1 MLIAPFIIIILQLG
15 CCLYSIVFY
24 LLNIKK
30 GYYVIKFTHFAE
42 RRPNMISKKLAIEV
56 LNEALATGA
65 DYAEIFYEDSHSY
78 SLSIENGKVE
88 TSSSN
93 IMNGVGLRLLR
104 NNQCVYGYTNELTR
118 KGLVS
123 LAQSLRSSFHDER
136 KITVTKLDYTN
147 VKNRNPIKQSYDDIS
162 REEKIA
168 LVKEGLEE
176 IQKRNDPRLVR
187 YIGSFAD
194 NHRFVAIFNS
204 KEKWFKRDT
213 EFGRLAY
220 MVIAADQNGFETA
233 FNGPGCQS
241 DISFFREKI
250 NVKELANKTA
260 DTALMMLTAK
270 ECPSGKMPVVIG
282 NGWGGVLFH
291 ESCGH
296 PLEASAIAKGLSC
309 FTGKHGDMVASPLVS
324 AVDDSTIPSAWGSI
338 DIDDEGNPGTKRL
351 LIKNGKLNDYMI
363 DDFNGRRMNREGNG
377 ACRRQN
383 YKFCPTSR
391 MSNTYICNG
400 KSTPEEI
407 IKATKLGLYTVGF
420 NGGSVDPTTGEFNF
434 GCSEAYIIRD
444 GKICEP
450 VKGATLI
457 GHGDEILKHI
467 DMVGNDLE
475 LAQGM
480 CGAGSGSIRTNVG
493 QPTLRVSEITVGG
506 RGGELK

>member
-1 MLIAPFIIIILQLG
+1 
-15 CCLYSIVFY
+15 
-24 LLNIKK
+24 
-30 GYYVIKFTHFAE
+30 
-42 RRPNMISKKLAIEV
+42 MISKKLAIDV
-56 LNEALATGA
+56 LNEALSTGA

-78 SLSIENGKVE
+78 SLSVENGKVE

-93 IMNGVGLRLLR
+93 LMNGVGLRLLKE
-104 NNQCVYGYTNELTR
+104 NQTVYGYTNDLTK
-118 KGLVS
+118 KGLIS
-123 LAQSLRSSFHDER
+123 LAQSLRSSFKGER
-136 KITVTKLDYTN
+136 QITVNKLEMIR
-147 VKNRNPIKQSYDDIS
+147 VKNRNPITKSYDSIS

-168 LVKEGLEE
+168 LVKEGIEE
-176 IQKRNDPRLVR
+176 IEKLKDPRIVR
-187 YIGSFAD
+187 YIGSFGD
-194 NHRFVAIFNS
+194 VHRSVAIFNS

-220 MVIAADQNGFETA
+220 MIVAADQNGFETA
-233 FNGPGCQS
+233 FEGPGCQQS
-241 DISFFREKI
+241 IDYFRTT
-250 NVKELANKTA
+250 VKAREVAKKA
-260 DTALMMLTAK
+260 AKTALMMLEAK

-296 PLEASAIAKGLSC
+296 PLEASAISRGLSC
-309 FTGKHGDMVASPLVS
+309 FTGKEGEMIASPIVS
-324 AVDDSTIPSAWGSI
+324 AVDDSTIPQAWGSI

-351 LIKNGKLNDYMI
+351 LIKNGKLVDYMI
-363 DDFNGRRMNREGNG
+363 DDYNGRRMNRQGNG

-383 YKFCPTSR
+383 YKYCPTSR

-400 KSTPEEI
+400 TSTPEEI
-407 IKATKLGLYTVGF
+407 IKSTKLGLYAVSF

-444 GKICEP
+444 GKVCEP

-467 DMVGNDLE
+467 DMIGNDLA

-480 CGAGSGSIRTNVG
+480 CGAASGSIRTNVG

>member
-1 MLIAPFIIIILQLG
+1 MKTNYCYNSFTICLG
-15 CCLYSIVFY
+15 GL
-24 LLNIKK
+24 
-30 GYYVIKFTHFAE
+30 G
-42 RRPNMISKKLAIEV
+42 MISKKLAIDV
-56 LNEALATGA
+56 LNEALSTGA

-78 SLSIENGKVE
+78 SLSVENGKVE

-93 IMNGVGLRLLR
+93 LINGVGLRLLKE
-104 NNQCVYGYTNELTR
+104 NQTVYGYTSDLTR
-118 KGLVS
+118 KGLIS
-123 LAQSLRSSFHDER
+123 LAESLRSSFKGER
-136 KITVTKLDYTN
+136 LITVNKLDMVR
-147 VKNRNPIKQSYDDIS
+147 VKNRNPITKSYDSIS

-168 LVKEGLEE
+168 LVKEGIEE
-176 IQKRNDPRLVR
+176 IEALKDPRIVR
-187 YIGSFAD
+187 YIGSFGD
-194 NHRFVAIFNS
+194 VHRSVAIFNS

-220 MVIAADQNGFETA
+220 MIVAADQNGFETA
-233 FNGPGCQS
+233 FEGPGCQQS
-241 DISFFREKI
+241 IDYFRTT
-250 NVKELANKTA
+250 VKAREVAKKA
-260 DTALMMLTAK
+260 AKTALMMLEAK

-296 PLEASAIAKGLSC
+296 PLEASAISRGLSC
-309 FTGKHGDMVASPLVS
+309 FTGKEGEMIASPIVS
-324 AVDDSTIPSAWGSI
+324 AVDDSTIPQAWGSI

-351 LIKNGKLNDYMI
+351 LIKNGKLVDYMI
-363 DDFNGRRMNREGNG
+363 DDYNGRRMNRQGNG

-383 YKFCPTSR
+383 YKYCPTSR

-400 KSTPEEI
+400 TSTPEEI
-407 IKATKLGLYTVGF
+407 IKATKLGLYAVSF

-444 GKICEP
+444 GKVCEP

-467 DMVGNDLE
+467 DMIGNDLA

-480 CGAGSGSIRTNVG
+480 CGAASGSIRTNVG

>member
-1 MLIAPFIIIILQLG
+1 
-15 CCLYSIVFY
+15 
-24 LLNIKK
+24 
-30 GYYVIKFTHFAE
+30 
-42 RRPNMISKKLAIEV
+42 MISKKLAIDV
-56 LNEALATGA
+56 LNAALATGA

-93 IMNGVGLRLLR
+93 LMNGVGLRLLKE
-104 NNQCVYGYTNELTR
+104 NQCVYGYTNELTR
-118 KGLVS
+118 KGLIS
-123 LAQSLRSSFHDER
+123 LAESLRSSFHDER
-136 KITVTKLDYTN
+136 KITVTKLDMIR
-147 VKNRNPIKQSYDDIS
+147 VKNRNPVTNSYDGIS
-162 REEKIA
+162 REKKIA
-168 LVKEGLEE
+168 LVREGIDE
-176 IQKRNDPRLVR
+176 IESMKDPRIVR

-194 NHRFVAIFNS
+194 NHRFVAVFNS
-204 KEKWFKRDT
+204 KGKWFKRDT

-220 MVIAADQNGFETA
+220 MIVAADQNGFETA
-233 FNGPGCQS
+233 FEGPGAQQ
-241 DISFFREKI
+241 DISYFETKVHAREVARKAAE
-250 NVKELANKTA
+250 K
-260 DTALMMLTAK
+260 ALLMLTAK

-291 ESCGH
+291 EACGH
-296 PLEASAIAKGLSC
+296 PLEASAISRGLSC
-309 FTGKHGDMVASPLVS
+309 FTGKDGEMIASPLVS
-324 AVDDSTIPSAWGSI
+324 AVDDSTIPQAWGSI

-351 LIKNGKLNDYMI
+351 LIKDGKLVNYMI

-383 YKFCPTSR
+383 YKYNPTSR

-407 IKATKLGLYTVGF
+407 IAATKLGLYAVGF

-467 DMVGNDLE
+467 DMVGNDLA
-475 LAQGM
+475 LGQGM
-480 CGAGSGSIRTNVG
+480 CGASSGSIRTNVG
-493 QPTLRVSEITVGG
+493 QPTLRISEITVGG

>member
-1 MLIAPFIIIILQLG
+1 M
-15 CCLYSIVFY
+15 V
-24 LLNIKK
+24 
-30 GYYVIKFTHFAE
+30 
-42 RRPNMISKKLAIEV
+42 SKKLAIDV

-88 TSSSN
+88 TSSSGL
-93 IMNGVGLRLLR
+93 MNGVGLRLLKE
-104 NNQCVYGYTNELTR
+104 NQCIYGYTSDLTR
-118 KGLVS
+118 KGLIT

-136 KITVTKLDYTN
+136 KLTVTKLDFIK
-147 VKNRNPIKQSYDDIS
+147 VKNRNPVINSYDNVS

-168 LVKEGLEE
+168 LVKEGLDE
-176 IQKRNDPRLVR
+176 IEALKEPRIVR
-187 YIGSFAD
+187 YIGSFAN
-194 NHRFVAIFNS
+194 NHRFVAVFNS
-204 KEKWFKRDT
+204 KGKWFKRDT
-213 EFGRLAY
+213 EFGRLAFT
-220 MVIAADQNGFETA
+220 VIAADENGYEA
-233 FNGPGCQS
+233 EFNGPGCQQ
-241 DISFFREKI
+241 DISFFRNSI
-250 NVKELANKTA
+250 NVKEVALKTA
-260 DTALMMLTAK
+260 KTALLMLTAK

-291 ESCGH
+291 EACGH

-309 FTGKHGDMVASPLVS
+309 FNGKEGEMVASPLVS
-324 AVDDSTIPSAWGSI
+324 AVDDSTIPNAWGSI

-351 LIKNGKLNDYMI
+351 LIKNGKLVNYMI
-363 DDFNGRRMNREGNG
+363 DDFNGRRMGREGNG

-467 DMVGNDLE
+467 DMVGNDL
-475 LAQGM
+475 AMGQGM
-480 CGAGSGSIRTNVG
+480 CGAASGSIRTNVG
-493 QPTLRVSEITVGG
+493 QPTLRISEITVGG

>member
-1 MLIAPFIIIILQLG
+1 M
-15 CCLYSIVFY
+15 
-24 LLNIKK
+24 
-30 GYYVIKFTHFAE
+30 
-42 RRPNMISKKLAIEV
+42 NMIGKKLAIDV

-93 IMNGVGLRLLR
+93 IMNGVGLRLLKE
-104 NNQCVYGYTNELTR
+104 NQCVYGYTNDLTK
-118 KGLVS
+118 KGLIS
-123 LAQSLRSSFHDER
+123 LAQSLRASFHAER
-136 KITVTKLDYTN
+136 LITVTKLDMIK
-147 VKNRNPIKQSYDDIS
+147 VKNRNPVVNSYDGIS

-168 LVKEGLEE
+168 LVREGIEE
-176 IQKRNDPRLVR
+176 IQSLNDPRIVR
-187 YIGSFAD
+187 YIGSFSN
-194 NHRFVAIFNS
+194 NHRFVAVFNS
-204 KEKWFKRDT
+204 KGKWFKRDT

-220 MVIAADQNGFETA
+220 MIVAADQNGFETS
-233 FNGPGCQS
+233 FEGPGCQQ
-241 DISFFREKI
+241 DISYFRTKVHAREVARKAAEK
-250 NVKELANKTA
+250 
-260 DTALMMLTAK
+260 ALLMLTAK

-309 FTGKHGDMVASPLVS
+309 FTGKDGEMIASPIVS
-324 AVDDSTIPSAWGSI
+324 AVDDSTIPQAWGSI

-351 LIKNGKLNDYMI
+351 LIKDGKLVNYMI
-363 DDFNGRRMNREGNG
+363 DDFNGRRMGKEGNG

-383 YKFCPTSR
+383 YKYCPTSR

-400 KSTPEEI
+400 KNTPEEI
-407 IKATKLGLYTVGF
+407 IAATKLGLYAVGF

-467 DMVGNDLE
+467 DMVGNDLDMG
-475 LAQGM
+475 QGM
-480 CGAGSGSIRTNVG
+480 CGAASGSIRTNVG